1 MRGAT
6 GPGQLFMLWPTGVR
20 VHSDSALETTSLA
33 RIVGLL
39 LLLVKA
45 CSVTRNHCWQ
55 HENWRHLGISH
66 RIARPPQSLD
76 HSSEQKQKGPASSA
90 YALVS
95 K

>member
-1 MRGAT
+1 MVQPSQASCLCCGL
-6 GPGQLFMLWPTGVR
+6 PV
-20 VHSDSALETTSLA
+20 SASTLIVLETTSLA
-33 RIVGLL
+33 RIMGLL
-39 LLLVKA
+39 LLSVKA

-55 HENWRHLGISH
+55 HEDWRHLGISH